1 MSGSSLDGLDMAYCR
16 FEFEERPQKDQIQ
29 WAILDAT
36 TIPYPDEWQQRLRK
50 TTSMSAVDLAE
61 TDAALGKWM
70 GQQVKDFVNKKH
82 LNVDLVASHG
92 HTVFHFPEKGFSF
105 QIGNGHHLAEKCHL
119 PVIYDF
125 RMADIA
131 AGGQGAPL
139 APVADEWLF
148 PTYDFFLNVG
158 GIANIACHTQDGF
171 VGYDVIGAN
180 QILDALA
187 GKMGLHF
194 DEGGQI
200 AAKGTVNPELASII
214 QNIDFFRQPY
224 PKSLDNQWV
233 IHNMIAP
240 ILAFDDNIPNKMATT
255 VELIAQF
262 VAKEINQ
269 LLPIAQGNQ
278 HQLLVTGGGAHN
290 TFLMQRLR
298 EYTDSKIEIIIPDS
312 QIINNKESLLM
323 ALLGLLNLYDIP
335 NSSPSVTGA
344 SRNTVGG
351 TMV

>member
-1 MSGSSLDGLDMAYCR
+1 MIHVCR
-16 FEFEERPQKDQIQ
+16 CRLSFSRCR
-29 WAILDAT
+29 
-36 TIPYPDEWQQRLRK
+36 RLR
-50 TTSMSAVDLAE
+50 ARRLRRLFCWGDGCDE
-61 TDAALGKWM
+61 GKKAGCVGGDGGNRFLC
-70 GQQVKDFVNKKH
+70 GQ
-82 LNVDLVASHG
+82 
-92 HTVFHFPEKGFSF
+92 
-105 QIGNGHHLAEKCHL
+105 
-119 PVIYDF
+119 
-125 RMADIA
+125 
-131 AGGQGAPL
+131 
-139 APVADEWLF
+139 VAD
-148 PTYDFFLNVG
+148 
-158 GIANIACHTQDGF
+158 
-171 VGYDVIGAN
+171 GAV
-180 QILDALA
+180 APLA